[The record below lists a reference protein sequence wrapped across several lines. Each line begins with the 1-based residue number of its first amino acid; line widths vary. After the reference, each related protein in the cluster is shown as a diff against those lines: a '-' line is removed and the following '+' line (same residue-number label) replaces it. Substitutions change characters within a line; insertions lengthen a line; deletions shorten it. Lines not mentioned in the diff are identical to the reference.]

1 MKSSTNA
8 MPENCQGGSISR
20 TLLLP
25 REHHLG
31 TGSLGTLRLRHI
43 LAEDG
48 CKESQVAVAKSLLT
62 IPSNNFEE
70 RSFNAQLAVYWLLQA
85 AEKGQEEAF
94 LLLKDC
100 VSSGIGIN
108 AINHPEIEK
117 CLNLREEERISR
129 RIAFSL
135 FQAIMSDTE
144 DLVPEHIFREKIDL
158 ILKEECLEKLS
169 TKTADEPS
177 LQQQLPG
184 QQKIDQSSLRN
195 QAHVSFSEVVNSVQ
209 SCLEGNVPLVSLKQ
223 VTQYTEYKRLLSTKY
238 IRILWD
244 LILRSAENLFQNL
257 SSLVFPL
264 SFLLLCLLLLLAKCC
279 SSSGNEV
286 NNFVTQA
293 LLKAVTFFCLV
304 TMVSSTCFVIHIN
317 FGGDNV
323 KKWLHL
329 INFFE
334 PNIKSDA
341 VERKFLSKTT
351 FSMITF
357 FIISFIYIA
366 LVPLSSTLMSNA
378 DLGVLSFVLML
389 FVDRTISHKRYN
401 VNISLILNALVCL
414 YKTNVLQN
422 LFMNSLTFMN
432 FNITYEVTE
441 NVFIHLSLISCL
453 ALPFVLP
460 YLYVKMA
467 MGKQRGW
474 HLVLLPHLMSL
485 MWMNLASIHLVNTS
499 TTSQLF
505 SLFSW
510 LVILIVSKY
519 IGIVLTFIVYL
530 LLKVYLLDAFKTE
543 VLLLTLAFIAMYF
556 VSLLFAKKF
565 KASNETRF
573 WPTLICFA
581 VLIISYQTVKPEMQ
595 KTEIVTSAII
605 PWEKYQTY
613 CHHHAWYRTNTAEVQ
628 MSCLPL
634 KGREI
639 SLEGTVTS
647 IDVIQV
653 KNNLEWVANLLP
665 HPLQDWFVYMF
676 GKSYLNC
683 DSPILSQFEK
693 EQCNMYE
700 ALNIHKSHLHNWN
713 EYKYQIVL
721 EVSSRTSPEVIL
733 LADNVCTDFVKNLKE
748 GDSLQAIAALEANIG
763 SYSPRLIIRQALCTS
778 CYTDV
783 VCNTFSALPLPD
795 YRLSIKNIIKFY
807 FEPFVQY
814 ELK

>member
-1 MKSSTNA
+1 

-48 CKESQVAVAKSLLT
+48 CKESQVALAKSLLT
-62 IPSNNFEE
+62 IPSSNIEE
-70 RSFNAQLAVYWLLQA
+70 RSCNAQLAVYWLLQA
-85 AEKGQEEAF
+85 AEKGQEEAY

-108 AINHPEIEK
+108 AKNHFKIEK
-117 CLNLREEERISR
+117 CLNFTEEERISR

-158 ILKEECLEKLS
+158 ILKESVEKLS
-169 TKTADEPS
+169 TKAADDPPL
-177 LQQQLPG
+177 LQQQPY
-184 QQKIDQSSLRN
+184 QPKIDQSSLRN

-223 VTQYTEYKRLLSTKY
+223 VTQCTEYKRWLPTKY

-264 SFLLLCLLLLLAKCC
+264 SFLLLCFLLLLAKCF
-279 SSSGNEV
+279 SSPGN
-286 NNFVTQA
+286 NMDNFVTQT
-293 LLKAVTFFCLV
+293 LLKAVTLFCLA
-304 TMVSSTCFVIHIN
+304 TMVSSTCFVVHIN

-323 KKWLHL
+323 KKWLSL

-341 VERKFLSKTT
+341 VEKKFLSKTT
-351 FSMITF
+351 FSMTTF
-357 FIISFIYIA
+357 FVISFVYIA
-366 LVPLSSTLMSNA
+366 LVPLSFPLMSYA
-378 DLGVLSFVLML
+378 DLGILSFVFML
-389 FVDRTISHKRYN
+389 FVDRTISHQRYY
-401 VNISLILNALVCL
+401 VNISFILNALTCM
-414 YKTNVLQN
+414 YKANVLQSF
-422 LFMNSLTFMN
+422 FMNSLSFMN
-432 FNITYEVTE
+432 FNITYEMVE
-441 NVFIHLSLISCL
+441 NVFIHLSFISCL

-467 MGKQRGW
+467 VGKQRGW
-474 HLVLLPHLMSL
+474 HLVLFPHLMSL
-485 MWMNLASIHLVNTS
+485 VWMNLASIHLANT
-499 TTSQLF
+499 TTTYQFF

-519 IGIVLTFIVYL
+519 IGIVLTFIIYL
-530 LLKVYLLDAFKTE
+530 LLKIYLLDAFKIE
-543 VLLLTLAFIAMYF
+543 ILILSLAFITIYF
-556 VSLLFAKKF
+556 VSLLFVKKF
-565 KASNETRF
+565 KASNETRL
-573 WPTLICFA
+573 WPILMCFA
-581 VLIISYQTVKPEMQ
+581 VLFLSYQVTKPEMQ
-595 KTEIVTSAII
+595 KTETATSAII
-605 PWEKYQTY
+605 PWGKYQTY

-628 MSCLPL
+628 ISCLPL

-639 SLEGTVTS
+639 SLEGTITS

-653 KNNLEWVANLLP
+653 KNNLELVASFLP
-665 HPLQDWFVYMF
+665 RALQDWFVYLF

-683 DSPILSQFEK
+683 DSLILSQFEK

-700 ALNIHKSHLHNWN
+700 ALNINKYHLHNWN
-713 EYKYQIVL
+713 EYKYRIVL

-733 LADNVCTDFVKNLKE
+733 LVDNVCTDFVKSLKE
-748 GDSLQAIAALEANIG
+748 GDSLQVLAVLESNIG
-763 SYSPRLIIRQALCTS
+763 SYSPTLTIRRALCTS

-783 VCNTFSALPLPD
+783 VCNTISAVPLPD
-795 YRLSIKNIIKFY
+795 YRLSVKNIIKFY
-807 FEPFVQY
+807 FEPLVRY
-814 ELK
+814 EPK